1 MKRPLIQSFTC
12 AIRGIYIA
20 TATERNFKIHLI
32 AAVIAVA
39 LGIFLGLSAVGWC
52 LIVFAISLVLMA
64 ECMNTALERMCDE
77 ISGGEKSDIIRNAKD
92 IAAGAVWLAAI
103 AALVI
108 GIIVLII
115 PLIQKLAG

>member
-1 MKRPLIQSFTC
+1 MKRPLIQSF
-12 AIRGIYIA
+12 ASAFRGIFIA
-20 TATERNFKIHLI
+20 MATERNFKIHLV

-39 LGIFLGLSAVGWC
+39 LGIYLGLSTVSWC

-64 ECMNTALERMCDE
+64 ECMNTALERMCDY
-77 ISGGEKSDIIRNAKD
+77 ISGGEKSDVIRNAKD

-103 AALVI
+103 AALII

-115 PLIQKLAG
+115 PLIHRLSD